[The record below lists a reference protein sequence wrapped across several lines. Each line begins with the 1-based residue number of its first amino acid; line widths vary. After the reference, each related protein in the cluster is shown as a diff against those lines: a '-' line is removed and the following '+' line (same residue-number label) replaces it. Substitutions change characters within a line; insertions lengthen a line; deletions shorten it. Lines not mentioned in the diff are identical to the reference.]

1 MSCRGALICPTIL
14 LVWQRPSE
22 TCEKQ
27 ILVSKF
33 RIIFFSKFVSSSV
46 RAVTMIMMSIL
57 AKRRPG
63 LNWFYFISFI
73 INFDDLYGKTNDAL
87 IFSFIP
93 GRYFD
98 KIYFNFYKFEET
110 AAWSDTH
117 QGPLRIPRTETSH
130 YIFQTKSQNLCRQI
144 QKKFQKLNWIRS
156 MLFSKRILRNAAMI
170 KWLGKIINLKI

>member
-1 MSCRGALICPTIL
+1 MSDNFTRVATS
-14 LVWQRPSE
+14 VRNMWE
-22 TCEKQ
+22 TNLGFE
-27 ILVSKF
+27 ISDH
-33 RIIFFSKFVSSSV
+33 IFSKFVSSSV

-93 GRYFD
+93 GKYFD

-156 MLFSKRILRNAAMI
+156 MLFSKRRILRNADMI
-170 KWLGKIINLKI
+170 KWLGKIINWKI